1 MRVTVRRK
9 ERQEELG
16 EGKQGKDTR
25 KREKKRERER
35 ERERRKQKK
44 AEVRES
50 VRKRMCEAEQR

>member
-35 ERERRKQKK
+35 ERRKQKK